1 MAVTSREFG
10 GGGGRSVPG
19 NKVAASIIWGIGCI
33 MTYAALDQMTDWNP
47 GALFGLTLALQI
59 ILTVGQSPVWSGRG
73 SMISYALLVVDAVIN
88 FGGTMAILVNIDQM
102 GSAMALTATFTGWQG
117 IWPMWIKGVLA
128 LVAAAIV
135 AGLPEFLWKLD

>member
-1 MAVTSREFG
+1 MSTREFG
-10 GGGGRSVPG
+10 GSGGGRNITG
-19 NKVAASIIWGIGCI
+19 NKVAAGILWAIGCV

-47 GALFGLTLALQI
+47 GTLFGLTLALQWG
-59 ILTVGQSPVWSGRG
+59 LTAGQSPVWRGRG
-73 SMISYALLVVDAVIN
+73 DAISYTLLAVDAVIN

-102 GSAMALTATFTGWQG
+102 GSVQALTATFADYQG
-117 IWPMWIKGVLA
+117 AWPMWLKGIVA

>member
-1 MAVTSREFG
+1 MAVGSREFG

-33 MTYAALDQMTDWNP
+33 MTYAALDQMTDWSP

-88 FGGTMAILVNIDQM
+88 FGGTMAILVNVDQM
-102 GSAMALTATFTGWQG
+102 GSVMALTATFADYQG
-117 IWPMWIKGVLA
+117 AWPMWLKGIVA